1 MFPGPDPERN
11 TKLVKVRTAMKCYAK
26 AAGAVLALLG
36 GGLAGPLA
44 RADSPPIPPLTI
56 AGAANLSAAVTYAD
70 LADLADGA
78 PLVIKAQLRKLTAL
92 DAAQVRQ
99 VRPGWGRFYVE
110 ARTEALIAGAVP
122 IGEALRY
129 LVDLPLDAKGKPP
142 KLKKRSVLLFARSVA
157 GRPGELQLVAPDAQ
171 LVWDVA
177 LDQRLRG
184 LLAELLESGAPQ
196 KVTGVREA
204 IYVPGNLAGEG
215 ETQVFLTTA
224 NDEPAAITANRRPGQ
239 PLRWSVS
246 FSEVVGGAGAAPQ
259 RETLAWYRLACFLP
273 QTLPAGAN
281 ISETAASRI
290 IAAADYRA
298 VVSQLGSCPRSRK

>member
-1 MFPGPDPERN
+1 
-11 TKLVKVRTAMKCYAK
+11 MKCYAK
-26 AAGAVLALLG
+26 ATIAVLALLCWG
-36 GGLAGPLA
+36 FAAPHA
-44 RADSPPIPPLTI
+44 RADSPPVPPL
-56 AGAANLSAAVTYAD
+56 AMVGAASFPVAVTYAD
-70 LADLADGA
+70 LADLSDGA

-92 DAAQVRQ
+92 DPAQVRQ

-110 ARTEALIAGAVP
+110 ARTEVLIAGAVP

-129 LVDLPLDAKGKPP
+129 LVDLPLDAKGKPL

-171 LVWDVA
+171 LIWDAA

-184 LLAELLESGAPQ
+184 LLTELLEPGAPQ

-204 IYVPGNLAGEG
+204 IHVPGNLAGEG

-224 NDEPAAITANRRPGQ
+224 NGEPAAITANRRPGQ

-246 FSEVVGGAGAAPQ
+246 FSELVGAASAAPQ
-259 RETLAWYRLACFLP
+259 RDTLAWYRLACFLP
-273 QTLPAGAN
+273 NTLPAGAN
-281 ISETAASRI
+281 ISETTASRI
-290 IAAADYRA
+290 NAAADYRA
-298 VVSQLGSCPRSRK
+298 VVGELGSCPRSRK